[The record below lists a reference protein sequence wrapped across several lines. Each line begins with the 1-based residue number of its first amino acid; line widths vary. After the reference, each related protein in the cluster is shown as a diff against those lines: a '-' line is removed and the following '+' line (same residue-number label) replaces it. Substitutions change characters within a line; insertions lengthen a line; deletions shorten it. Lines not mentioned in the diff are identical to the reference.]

1 MRSLRTAVVTLRR
14 LRGDLSP
21 VLRRSPSFPPFPSA
35 VAADGSALAPL
46 VSYLYAPPRACA
58 CREDKSEEVPSP
70 GLDLLLHFPP
80 SGSTDFRYSF
90 LKTFGRG
97 FSSSAR
103 LPEVDYSAVSK
114 CFIRNYSLRVAK
126 AKAKRAA
133 FDDEHSQRAVTT
145 ALWCNFL
152 VFSLKFGVW
161 LQTSS
166 HVMLAEVVHSVA
178 DFANQ
183 ALLAYGLNSSKRAPD
198 AIHPYGY
205 SKERFVW
212 SLISAVGIFCL
223 GSGATIVHGFQN
235 LWKAHPPENVHY
247 AALVIGGSFLI
258 EGASLLVAINA
269 VKKGA
274 AAEGMRVW
282 DYIWRGHDPT
292 SVAVM
297 TEDGAAVT
305 GLIIAAASLVAVNKT
320 GNAIYDPIGSIIVG
334 NLLGMVA
341 IFLIQRNRHALIG
354 RAIDNHDMEKVL
366 KFLKSDP
373 VVDALYDCKSEVIG
387 PGFFRFKAEIDFNG
401 VAVVQ
406 NYLKRTGRE
415 EWAKKFREAAKVADD
430 TALLKMMAIYGEDV
444 VEALGS
450 EVDRLES
457 EIQKIVPGIRHVDIE
472 AHNPE
477 GTLTVLPSS

>member
-1 MRSLRTAVVTLRR
+1 MQRKAEPCLNLLLLYLRR
-14 LRGDLSP
+14 CSSNQHQHQLQRSSFHSFHSRTLSP
-21 VLRRSPSFPPFPSA
+21 FLPSHPSHRENQSNSSTFGSSKRFLLLGLVSLDGLRRPGYHQYSSHRDFFT
-35 VAADGSALAPL
+35 
-46 VSYLYAPPRACA
+46 RA
-58 CREDKSEEVPSP
+58 K
-70 GLDLLLHFPP
+70 H
-80 SGSTDFRYSF
+80 
-90 LKTFGRG
+90 
-97 FSSSAR
+97 
-103 LPEVDYSAVSK
+103 
-114 CFIRNYSLRVAK
+114 AK
-126 AKAKRAA
+126 KIEIS
-133 FDDEHSQRAVTT
+133 DQHSQRAVTT

-161 LQTSS
+161 LATSS

-183 ALLAYGLNSSKRAPD
+183 VLLAYGLSSSRRAPD
-198 AIHPYGY
+198 ALHPYGY

-235 LWKAHPPENVHY
+235 LWTSQPPENIMY
-247 AALVIGGSFLI
+247 AALVLGGSFII
-258 EGASLLVAINA
+258 EGVSLVVAIQA

-274 AAEGMRVW
+274 AAEGMKVR
-282 DYIWRGHDPT
+282 DYVWRGHDPT

-305 GLIIAAASLVAVNKT
+305 GLLIAGASLVAVNST

-354 RAIDNHDMEKVL
+354 RAMDDNDMEKVL
-366 KFLKSDP
+366 RFLKNDP

-401 VAVVQ
+401 VMVVQ
-406 NYLKRTGRE
+406 NYLSRTGRE
-415 EWAKKFREAAKVADD
+415 EWARQFRQAANDKKDD
-430 TALLKMMAIYGEDV
+430 TALLKIMSNYGEEV
-444 VEALGS
+444 VTALGS
-450 EVDRLES
+450 EVDRLEK
-457 EIQKIVPGIRHVDIE
+457 EIQELVPGIRHVDIE
-472 AHNPE
+472 AHNPT
-477 GTLTVLPSS
+477 GPSP